1 MLELDFGIAH
11 AQFLEKKGRYAEA
24 AELFHKEGR
33 TLYAIEL
40 LIRDAAN
47 KQSVRKALEYVVK
60 ALWSHLSF
68 AVQPWTRNADEIQRL
83 FELRAQLGYDAVDS
97 QDSLGL
103 EVYFTQFSL
112 RLY

>member
-11 AQFLEKKGRYAEA
+11 AQFLEKKGRYAE
-24 AELFHKEGR
+24 
-33 TLYAIEL
+33 
-40 LIRDAAN
+40 AAN